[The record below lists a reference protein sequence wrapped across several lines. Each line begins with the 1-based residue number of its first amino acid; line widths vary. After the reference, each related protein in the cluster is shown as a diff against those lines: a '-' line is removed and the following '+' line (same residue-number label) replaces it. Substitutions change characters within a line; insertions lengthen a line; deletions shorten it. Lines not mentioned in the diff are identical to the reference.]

1 MLCTIVGSG
10 EGLGA
15 AIARRFG
22 RAGGRIALVARTKRP
37 DLVGGLNAT
46 GIDARAFQADAASEP
61 EVKRA
66 FASIECWA
74 GETDVLIYNAAAMRA
89 DLASELT
96 PSRLLEDMA
105 INLGGALACV
115 QAVLPTMKAKRRG
128 TLIFT
133 GGGLALEPYP
143 TWTSLAAGKA
153 ALRAYSLALHKE
165 LAGEGIRVCVVA
177 VCGIVSRGGP
187 FDPNRIAEIYWQ
199 VHAGH
204 EPPSREV
211 VYLPDEADA
220 FYNDPAGIYRPDSFP
235 ITLPLGAR

>member
-61 EVKRA
+61 EVKQA

-105 INLGGALACV
+105 INLGAPENCPAAPPPVRPLPRVRRQSSTPAQGCPRRCDARSPAGRHTPRARTSAASSSRSALDD
-115 QAVLPTMKAKRRG
+115 QRTEFSEDLTDR
-128 TLIFT
+128 
-133 GGGLALEPYP
+133 Y
-143 TWTSLAAGKA
+143 AGA
-153 ALRAYSLALHKE
+153 ALVAGDHLAQGRRHL
-165 LAGEGIRVCVVA
+165 GRQGD
-177 VCGIVSRGGP
+177 G
-187 FDPNRIAEIYWQ
+187 
-199 VHAGH
+199 HALDRRH
-204 EPPSREV
+204 
-211 VYLPDEADA
+211 
-220 FYNDPAGIYRPDSFP
+220 
-235 ITLPLGAR
+235 